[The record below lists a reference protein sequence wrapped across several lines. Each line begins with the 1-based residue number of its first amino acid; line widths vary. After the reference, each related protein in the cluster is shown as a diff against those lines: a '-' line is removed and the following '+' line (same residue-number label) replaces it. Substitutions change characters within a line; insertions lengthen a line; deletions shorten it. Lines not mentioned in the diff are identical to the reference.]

1 MSSTVFVISLY
12 GYFTNI
18 EMILFFSRVA
28 FFPPEGLDKMLI
40 LVEDFICLLNF
51 KSSWYELCIDGRLK
65 DSFFPSTSN

>member
-40 LVEDFICLLNF
+40 LMEDFICLLNF
-51 KSSWYELCIDGRLK
+51 KSS
-65 DSFFPSTSN
+65 